1 MAEKS
6 LLKTSQVTYE
16 EIKSLKPEISDH
28 IPIGVM
34 LQI

>member
-1 MAEKS
+1 
-6 LLKTSQVTYE
+6 LLKDSRLIHQ
-16 EIKSLKPEISDH
+16 EIKSTNPGISDH